1 MGINGIAIY
10 LCLPFSLILWKLAEV
25 YIECF
30 FLQTFATLVY
40 SFALLP
46 LATQNDCS
54 MLATLL
60 NDVMCI
66 WSIKREGHLYLYIF
80 IFLVSV
86 TEYRVTPPTTY
97 DPSPSSFTDDCN
109 LGDTGDLRRC
119 PDSTRLTDG
128 ETNEGM
134 DFDPDNFMGWN
145 KSFDLEFIFGS
156 PNYYIIRVDIYYYNN
171 PSEGYGLPDIRTSTS
186 PSGQR
191 FSFNNVVS
199 TFIDNSEVSQSD
211 DEVQMLSLIIL
222 TSISVFGLTQQA
234 FHLQFIFSS
243 SYLATQTFIS
253 EMKFFNYVSGK
264 ILYRA

>member
-1 MGINGIAIY
+1 MA
-10 LCLPFSLILWKLAEV
+10 LPFIYVFPFPSF
-25 YIECF
+25 YGN
-30 FLQTFATLVY
+30 LQKCTLNVFRKPLLHL
-40 SFALLP
+40 STALHSYHLP
-46 LATQNDCS
+46 LKMTAQCLQHYLMMS
-54 MLATLL
+54 
-60 NDVMCI
+60 CI

-97 DPSPSSFTDDCN
+97 DPSPSSFTNDCN
-109 LGDTGDLRRC
+109 LGDFGVLRRC

-128 ETNEGM
+128 KTNEGM

-156 PNYYIIRVDIYYYNN
+156 PNYYITRVDIYYYNN
-171 PSEGYGLPDIRTSTS
+171 PSQGYGLPDIRTSTS
-186 PSGQR
+186 PTGQR

-222 TSISVFGLTQQA
+222 TPFSVFGLSQQA